1 VKEENKVS
9 KVKFMI
15 WDCDVSVTKYSN
27 GNTALQLWNE
37 EEGPIATATVNMGD
51 KLPKDQAYIKDYS
64 ENEGMLEA
72 LADAGIV
79 KEVIGWKASGFV
91 TVPLCTLDLDKCRG

>member
-1 VKEENKVS
+1 MS
-9 KVKFMI
+9 KVKFML

-37 EEGPIATATVNMGD
+37 EEGLIATATVNMGN

-64 ENEGMLEA
+64 ENAGMLDA
-72 LADAGIV
+72 LIAAGIV
-79 KEVIGWKASGFV
+79 VDILGCAFSGHV
-91 TVPLCTLDLDKCRG
+91 TVPLCKLDLAGI

>member
-1 VKEENKVS
+1 
-9 KVKFMI
+9 
-15 WDCDVSVTKYSN
+15 
-27 GNTALQLWNE
+27 
-37 EEGPIATATVNMGD
+37 MGD

-79 KEVIGWKASGFV
+79 KEVIGRRCLVS
-91 TVPLCTLDLDKCRG
+91 

>member
-1 VKEENKVS
+1 MS

-15 WDCDVSVTKYSN
+15 WDCNVSVTKYSN

-37 EEGPIATATVNMGD
+37 EEGPIATATVNMGG

-64 ENEGMLEA
+64 ENAGMFEA
-72 LADAGIV
+72 LVEAGIIV
-79 KEVIGWKASGFV
+79 EVVGRKVSGNV
-91 TVPLCTLDLDKCRG
+91 IVPLCKLNLE

>member
-1 VKEENKVS
+1 MS
-9 KVKFMI
+9 KVKFMS
-15 WDCDVSVTKYSN
+15 WDCNVTVTKYLN
-27 GNTALQLWNE
+27 GNTALELWD
-37 EEGPIATATVNMGD
+37 EEGPVATATVNMGD

-79 KEVIGWKASGFV
+79 KEVIGRKVSGFV
-91 TVPLCTLDLDKCRG
+91 IVPLCTLDLDKCRG